1 MPDGEVK
8 VITLD
13 LRIKAAEIEN
23 IQFSNPMN
31 NAIVIPP
38 DGLTLSKTAVD
49 NLNQN
54 ASFLYR
60 NQDYGDREGDR
71 LAETLRSVAE
81 AYDLVDASAAASISG
96 VAEPQTPKTNAIPA
110 PTIPAPMGSPLGMSA
125 DEIGDVEVAQQTLST
140 GDHGGSLREAAAQWM
155 ANGNALQASSQQFK
169 VKIQN
174 WEGDAADQA
183 YAKFVAYGEWLSQ
196 LGESWQKLAGE
207 AMRISDAH
215 VKALLDHTP
224 VYKSYEQLKSQMIAA
239 IANGGSAAHTLGM
252 ELEKLQRESEEIV
265 DGYSK
270 EAAPQRVT
278 PPIPP
283 QSGVPTVP
291 ITGNGDLHQSGPND
305 NPAAAPGSGGGGAGG
320 GGAQPPSMP
329 QPSASPLTADQATG
343 GAPQKGESP
352 AGGGSGS
359 GGGSPSGGGAPS
371 GGSPSGGMPSLPGGG
386 PADMPTLPDDPS
398 LHPAAAGAV
407 GGGAG
412 GGSGGGAG
420 AGAGSMPLQ
429 PNVGGVSVGPGP
441 AGLGGAGGTPAATG
455 GGAIGG
461 GMGGG
466 MGGGHGGQAQG
477 GKEKRRTPGLSP
489 DEDLYVEDREYTE
502 EVIGARKRRTVQ
514 DPKDSK

>member
-8 VITLD
+8 VITQD
-13 LRIKAAEIEN
+13 LRTKALEINN

-38 DGLTLSKTAVD
+38 DQLTLSKTAVD
-49 NLNQN
+49 NLTQN

-71 LAETLRSVAE
+71 LAETLQSVAE
-81 AYDLVDASAAASISG
+81 AYDLVDASAAANVNGAS
-96 VAEPQTPKTNAIPA
+96 EPQMPKTNAIPA
-110 PTIPAPMGSPLGMSA
+110 PTMPAPMGSPLGMTA
-125 DEIGDVEVAQQTLST
+125 DEIGDVEVAQQKLSA

-155 ANGNALQASSQQFK
+155 ANGNAMQASSQQFK
-169 VKIQN
+169 VKIEN
-174 WEGDAADQA
+174 WEGEAADQA
-183 YAKFVAYGEWLSQ
+183 YAKFASYAEWLSQ

-215 VKALLDHTP
+215 VKALLNHTP
-224 VYKSYEQLKSQMIAA
+224 VYQNYELLKSQMIAA
-239 IANGGSAAHTLGM
+239 IANGGSAAHTLGLEM
-252 ELEKLQRESEEIV
+252 EKLQRESDEII

-270 EAAPQRVT
+270 EAAPQRVN

-283 QSGVPTVP
+283 PSGVPTVP
-291 ITGNGDLHQSGPND
+291 VTGNGNPHQSGPGS
-305 NPAAAPGSGGGGAGG
+305 NPETAPGSGGGGGG
-320 GGAQPPSMP
+320 QTSSMP
-329 QPSASPLTADQATG
+329 RPNASPLTADQAAG
-343 GAPQKGESP
+343 GAPQRGESP
-352 AGGGSGS
+352 AGGGSPS
-359 GGGSPSGGGAPS
+359 GGGSPPGGGAPS
-371 GGSPSGGMPSLPGGG
+371 GGSPSGGLPSLPGGG
-386 PADMPTLPDDPS
+386 PEDMPTLPDDPS
-398 LHPAAAGAV
+398 LHPAAADA

-420 AGAGSMPLQ
+420 GGPGSMPLQ

-441 AGLGGAGGTPAATG
+441 AGVGGAGGTPAAAG
-455 GGAIGG
+455 GPGGAMGG

-466 MGGGHGGQAQG
+466 MGGAHCGQAQG